1 MSNRFVKEINNS
13 KLFVGDEM
21 DEELRKIILDNQNLI
36 YSIIHRFKG
45 NNYEDLFQAG
55 CLGIINAYKRFNNN
69 LNIKFTT
76 YAYPYIV
83 GEIYRCLIDNRNIHM
98 SPVNIK
104 LLKSMNKAEEYLTNY
119 LGRSPSD
126 SEIADFLEIDLYKL
140 FELKNMV
147 RIDSLDY
154 EYNNNDLYDFTF
166 QESVAKEDLIDL
178 RNALSSLNPIE
189 KKLIKDRYF
198 NDITQANLAK
208 MYNTNQVKIS
218 REEKKV
224 LCKLK
229 AKMY

>member
-1 MSNRFVKEINNS
+1 MEV
-13 KLFVGDEM
+13 
-21 DEELRKIILDNQNLI
+21 ELKNLILDNQNLI
-36 YSIIHRFKG
+36 YSVIHKFKG

-55 CLGIINAYKRFNNN
+55 CLGIINAYKRFNKD

-76 YAYPYIV
+76 YAYPFIV
-83 GEIYRCLIDNRNIHM
+83 GEVYKCLIDNRNIHM

-104 LLKSMNKAEEYLTNY
+104 LLKAMNRAEEYLTNY
-119 LGRSPSD
+119 LGRCPND
-126 SEIADFLEIDLYKL
+126 SEIANFLEIDLYKL
-140 FELKNMV
+140 NELRNMI
-147 RIDSLDY
+147 RMDSLDY
-154 EYNNNDLYDFTF
+154 EYNESNLYDYTY
-166 QESVAKEDLIDL
+166 QEKISKEDLIDL

-198 NDITQANLAK
+198 NDITQINLAK